1 MCVISRNVIY
11 IITFN
16 KNTICYRAR
25 VVCSDIYEC
34 EDKGICLNNGTCV
47 DTAEAYYCLCQNG
60 WTGDN
65 CQIGEPQTRERT
77 VVYVCSCDA
86 VVDAETLLGIVVNI
100 WKNIYGKVS

>member
-1 MCVISRNVIY
+1 MTY
-11 IITFN
+11 IM
-16 KNTICYRAR
+16 NTRFCCL
-25 VVCSDIYEC
+25 CSDIYEC

-77 VVYVCSCDA
+77 VVYVCSYDA
-86 VVDAETLLGIVVNI
+86 VVDVETRLGVVVNI
-100 WKNIYGKVS
+100 CKKNQQVYGNVS